1 MNKKQLDEYTPNIN
15 GVIKKSGIPV
25 RDHEIIFG
33 INSEKINE
41 ELIIKTDKN
50 GEFNFEAIY
59 VEKDKN
65 TEGIFHE
72 KRVSIY
78 IVTNYD
84 DKRVILWNST
94 LSGFVVSDFE
104 RNNLGNLNCEI
115 NNPISSFAF
124 KDGEGNSA
132 PVYVYSQCS
141 LFGYFQSEVIGDS

>member
-41 ELIIKTDKN
+41 ELIVKTDKN
-50 GEFNFEAIY
+50 GEFNFESIY

-94 LSGFVVSDFE
+94 LSG
-104 RNNLGNLNCEI
+104 
-115 NNPISSFAF
+115 
-124 KDGEGNSA
+124 
-132 PVYVYSQCS
+132 
-141 LFGYFQSEVIGDS
+141 